1 MSTIIEKI
9 HQKLGTG
16 PALNELAEKLSLSE
30 LNTFLLELFRLKTRQ
45 VDPAQLLRQFGAN
58 RFVTPAAVDT
68 LAILQTELDWLKYA
82 NEQQFQPLTL
92 SPLAP
97 LGAHKLGNQDTK

>member
-9 HQKLGTG
+9 HRKLGTG
-16 PALNELAEKLSLSE
+16 PALTELAEKLSLSE